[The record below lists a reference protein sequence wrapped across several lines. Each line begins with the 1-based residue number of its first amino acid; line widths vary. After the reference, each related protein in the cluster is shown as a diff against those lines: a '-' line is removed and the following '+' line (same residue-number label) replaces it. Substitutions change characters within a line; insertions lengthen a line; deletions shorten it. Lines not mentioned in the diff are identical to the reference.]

1 MSARVVWD
9 ELVRR
14 YRRGELEVKVAD
26 LQVAHP
32 YAAARITRMVRQGD
46 VVRTRP
52 GYCAVVA
59 SRLPPHVSLE
69 VHA

>member
-14 YRRGELEVKVAD
+14 YRRGELEVKVSD
-26 LQVAHP
+26 LQVVHP
-32 YAAARITRMVRQGD
+32 YAAARITTMARRGYVT
-46 VVRTRP
+46 RTRP
-52 GYCAVVA
+52 GYVAVVA
-59 SRLPPHVSLE
+59 ARLPPHVSLE